1 MITEER
7 LYGNLK
13 EVQNEYGKGKREIGI
28 IQNSKERRLQMKRL
42 SYILAAI
49 GTALF
54 VYASIFRFVKGST
67 VFGYIFALQAKTV
80 VLGANTLLLIA
91 ILAWLYARK

>member
-1 MITEER
+1 M
-7 LYGNLK
+7 
-13 EVQNEYGKGKREIGI
+13 KG
-28 IQNSKERRLQMKRL
+28 L

-80 VLGANTLLLIA
+80 VLGANTGSVKSIV
-91 ILAWLYARK
+91 

>member
-1 MITEER
+1 
-7 LYGNLK
+7 
-13 EVQNEYGKGKREIGI
+13 
-28 IQNSKERRLQMKRL
+28 MKRL

-54 VYASIFRFVKGST
+54 VYASIFRFVRGST

-80 VLGANTLLLIA
+80 VLGANSLLLIA
-91 ILAWLYARK
+91 VLAWLYAKK

>member
-1 MITEER
+1 
-7 LYGNLK
+7 
-13 EVQNEYGKGKREIGI
+13 
-28 IQNSKERRLQMKRL
+28 MKRL
-42 SYILAAI
+42 SYILAVI

-54 VYASIFRFVKGST
+54 VYAAIFRFVSGST

-91 ILAWLYARK
+91 ILAWLYAKK

>member
-1 MITEER
+1 
-7 LYGNLK
+7 
-13 EVQNEYGKGKREIGI
+13 
-28 IQNSKERRLQMKRL
+28 MKRL

-67 VFGYIFALQAKTV
+67 VFGYIFALQAQTV

-91 ILAWLYARK
+91 IVAWLYAKK